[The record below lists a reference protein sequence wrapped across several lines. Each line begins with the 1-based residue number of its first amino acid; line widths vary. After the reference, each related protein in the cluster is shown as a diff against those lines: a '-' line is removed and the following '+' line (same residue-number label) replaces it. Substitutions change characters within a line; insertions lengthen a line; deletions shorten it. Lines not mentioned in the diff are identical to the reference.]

1 MEKKMEILKAP
12 REYAQQVKNL
22 GFTKEEFLEALVYN
36 EQKLPRKY
44 ILDCLH
50 AW

>member
-1 MEKKMEILKAP
+1 MNVYKEPK
-12 REYAQQVKNL
+12 EYAKEVKEL
-22 GFTKEEFLEALVYN
+22 GLTKEEFLEALI
-36 EQKLPRKY
+36 EMQPKLPKKF

>member
-1 MEKKMEILKAP
+1 MEILKAP
-12 REYAQQVKNL
+12 REYSKEVKEL

-36 EQKLPRKY
+36 EQKLPKKY

>member
-1 MEKKMEILKAP
+1 MDILKTP
-12 REYAQQVKNL
+12 SDYAKQVKDL
-22 GFTKEEFLEALVYN
+22 GFTKEEFCEALI
-36 EQKLPRKY
+36 EAKLPKKY